1 MIVWIKNLIDTDFAD
16 KMTVNRV
23 EYEEGCITNSKLLG
37 LRLYSL
43 GKSKPCLLHMFR
55 ILSIITCFE
64 LGKEV

>member
-1 MIVWIKNLIDTDFAD
+1 ME

-37 LRLYSL
+37 LRVYSL
-43 GKSKPCLLHMFR
+43 GKSKACLLRMFWK
-55 ILSIITCFE
+55 LSNITCFE